1 VPNPRTAAVKL
12 SGIWNGFSRLDPA
25 DQTRSYGVFGNA
37 GIGSGDPN
45 PIKWSFIAG
54 LVGSSPL
61 PNRPLDL
68 FGVAYYY
75 LSISDNLKDI
85 VRPLL
90 PLRNERGVEVLYKF
104 GVTPSFYVT
113 ADMQVV
119 TPVLEFAQTSLV
131 LGARARV
138 DF

>member
-1 VPNPRTAAVKL
+1 V
-12 SGIWNGFSRLDPA
+12 DPA

-37 GIGSGDPN
+37 GISGGDPN
-45 PIKWSFIAG
+45 PIKWSFIGG
-54 LVGSSPL
+54 LGGSSPL
-61 PNRPLDL
+61 PNRPLDF

-85 VRPLL
+85 VRPVL
-90 PLRNERGVEVLYKF
+90 PLRNERGVELFYKF
-104 GVTPSFYVT
+104 GVTPWFYVT

-119 TPVLEFAQTSLV
+119 TPTIGFADTSLV
-131 LGARARV
+131 LGARARI